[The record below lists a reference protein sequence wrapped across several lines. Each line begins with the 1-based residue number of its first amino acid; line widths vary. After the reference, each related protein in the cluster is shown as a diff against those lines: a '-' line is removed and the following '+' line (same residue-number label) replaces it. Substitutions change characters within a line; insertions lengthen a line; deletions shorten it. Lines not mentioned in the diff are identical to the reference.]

1 MLEYSPGDGDVLRG
15 VSLGSG
21 FGVKMGCKT
30 CKSENLRKL
39 EGELT
44 ASLPELKAV
53 KVAPIYVCQ
62 NVLVCLDCGFAE
74 LLIPA
79 GQLKLLKESGSGL

>member
-1 MLEYSPGDGDVLRG
+1 MQ
-15 VSLGSG
+15 
-21 FGVKMGCKT
+21 CKA
-30 CKSENLRKL
+30 CKSAYLQKL

-44 ASLPELKAV
+44 ASVPGLDEIKIPPV
-53 KVAPIYVCQ
+53 YVSQ

-79 GQLKLLKESGSGL
+79 SQLELLKTREPAPGS